1 MIQIRQLKLM
11 PGHSDRELTEKAART
26 LRIRPE
32 EIASLRVVRQSIDA
46 RKKPEIRL
54 IYTVDVKLVGAREE
68 KVLLSC
74 RKNPDV
80 GPAPEVRYRF
90 PEPGKE
96 VLAERPIIIGTGPAG
111 LFCGYLLAKAG
122 YRPLLLERGEDVESR
137 TRRVEEFWK
146 TGVLA
151 PDSNV
156 QFGEG
161 GAGTF
166 SDGKLNTL
174 VKDKDGR
181 NAEVLKIFVEN
192 GAPEE
197 IRYESRPH
205 VGTDVLSRVVK
216 HMRERI
222 LSWGGE
228 VRFSTRVTELV
239 IEGGRVRGVVCENG
253 ERIDAG
259 AVVLAIGHSARD
271 TFAML
276 EKKGIPMEAKSFAV
290 GFRVEHPQELI
301 NLSQYAQRRP
311 EALPPASYKL
321 TAKTSEGRGVY
332 SFCMCPGGYVV
343 NASSEP
349 GRLAVN
355 GMSYSGRNGK
365 NANSAI
371 IVSVTPQDYGAGGP
385 LAGIQFQR
393 MLEERAFRAAGG
405 AVPIQRYADYAGT
418 ERENGS
424 AVAEADGMV
433 REKRE
438 RHVPADFAPAIK
450 GAWKFADLRD
460 ILPSSVRKAFLEG
473 MEAFDRII
481 PGFADDAVCLSGVES
496 RTSSPVRIPRDE
508 TLQSSVRGLYPCGEG
523 AGYAGGITSAAMD
536 GMRVAEAIAARYQIF
551 QKNERK
557 TLLRGGNDG
566 TVSE

>member
-11 PGHSDRELTEKAART
+11 PGHSDRELTEKAARV

-54 IYTVDVKLVGAREE
+54 IYTVDVKLVAREE

-96 VLAERPIIIGTGPAG
+96 ILAERPLIIGTGPAG

-146 TGVLA
+146 TGVLSA
-151 PDSNV
+151 DSNV

-181 NAEVLKIFVEN
+181 NTEVLKIFVEN

-385 LAGIQFQR
+385 LAGIHFQR
-393 MLEERAFRAAGG
+393 ELEERAFQAAGG